1 MIKTITLAT
10 LAEATP
16 SEVFNF
22 VAHHL
27 LTQFRSAMEESNC
40 RYKYNGLACA
50 AGCLVSDE
58 EYDPDMEGIPWD
70 SLVARNRVPVAKGDL
85 ILALQ
90 RVHDRF
96 EPEDWPDE
104 LRLVALSRSLR
115 IEPEVQALIDLRSTK

>member
-10 LAEATP
+10 LEEATP

-70 SLVARNRVPVAKGDL
+70 SLVVRNRVPVYKGDL
-85 ILALQ
+85 ILSLQ
-90 RVHDRF
+90 QVHDKR
-96 EPEDWPDE
+96 EPDE
-104 LRLVALSRSLR
+104 WPEELQLVARSRRLR
-115 IEPEVQALIDLRSTK
+115 IEPEVQALLDLRSTK